1 MHRLMVTEDKSSA
14 KKINWMKHIKAILI
28 FLNLVIVLCAV
39 SYTFIYS
46 ANFKKENVKLQMDT
60 FCMTVESMKKVS
72 ESYLYT
78 EKGYVDDW
86 AAYIEHEN
94 LTLDEAL
101 DYIRTINTKSDRAAH
116 FVDMED
122 FSARSTEIK
131 NGNDWVHCY
140 INIYNNETNANKTFI
155 SKMEKLFAQE
165 DDNVLTLG
173 KYRIGEVQRTVISVG
188 ERVYINNG
196 DGTKKPYLLLRVI
209 PVEYLKNSW
218 AFPTDYLSAEIS
230 IITSDG
236 EYVVQSPSMKS
247 LNLLEYIR
255 GYNFQDDYNKMYELE
270 DLIKTTDSGILKYK
284 NYKGEDCYWYYSCFG
299 NDMEL
304 EILGYIPCRDI
315 DDVEMNLSIVGIVCT
330 TLLLLA
336 ILDGGYILS
345 INRQLRRAVA
355 VAERANKAKTD
366 FLSTVSHD
374 IRTPMNAVIGMTDI
388 ARMHLDDRAYVE
400 DCLNKVS
407 VAGNH
412 LLTLINDILDISK
425 VESGKMAI
433 TMHRFSLKE
442 TIEEVSSIIKAKAD
456 EKNITFAVNAH
467 DIISDGI
474 ISDKLRLNQ
483 ILINLLTNAVKYTEA
498 GGHVELDISQE
509 KLGKDNNKVRL
520 RCIISDNGIG
530 MSEEFQKVMYS
541 SFIRATDS
549 RIDKI
554 QGSGLGLTITRQ
566 LVELMGGTI
575 DCVSSLGKGTTFTV
589 CINLETDQSNIEK
602 KAGRKEKENR
612 HAELSDMRIL
622 IAEDNDLN
630 WEIIETLL
638 LENGIHSERAEN
650 GKRCIEM
657 LEASSDGYYD
667 VVFMDIQMPVMN
679 GKDATRFIRQN
690 RRNYI
695 KNIPIAAMTADA
707 FEEDIAECKK
717 AGMNE
722 HITKPVDMK
731 RVLSILHEIKAVKNG
746 QDK

>member
-1 MHRLMVTEDKSSA
+1 MHRLIITEDKDEY
-14 KKINWMKHIKAILI
+14 KKRARGIHIKAVLIILNM
-28 FLNLVIVLCAV
+28 LIVLGAV
-39 SYTFIYS
+39 SFTYMYS
-46 ANFKKENVKLQMDT
+46 VNFKKENIRLQMDT
-60 FCMTVESMKKVS
+60 FCMTVESMKAVS

-140 INIYNNETNANKTFI
+140 INIFNNDTNANKTFI
-155 SKMEKLFAQE
+155 SKMEKMLSQE

-218 AFPTDYLSAEIS
+218 AFPTEYLNAEIS
-230 IITSDG
+230 IITRDG

-255 GYNFQDDYNKMYELE
+255 GYNFQDNYNQMYELE
-270 DLIKTTDSGILKYK
+270 DLLKTTDSGILKYK
-284 NYKGEDCYWYYSCFG
+284 NYKSEDCYWYYSSFG

-304 EILGYIPCRDI
+304 EILGYIPCSDI
-315 DDVEMNLSIVGIVCT
+315 DDVEMNLSIVYIVCT
-330 TLLLLA
+330 TLLMLS

-345 INRQLRRAVA
+345 INRQLHRAA
-355 VAERANKAKTD
+355 QDAERANKAKTD

-388 ARMHLDDRAYVE
+388 AKNHLDDKAYVE

-407 VAGNH
+407 MAGNH

-433 TMHRFSLKE
+433 TMHRFSLRE
-442 TIEEVSSIIKAKAD
+442 TIDEVCTIIKSKAD
-456 EKNITFAVNAH
+456 EKNITFTVNIH
-467 DIISDGI
+467 DILSDGI

-509 KLGKDNNKVRL
+509 MIGSDNRRVRL
-520 RCIISDNGIG
+520 KCIVADDGIG
-530 MSEEFQKVMYS
+530 ISEEFQKVMYS
-541 SFIRATDS
+541 SFIRARDS

-566 LVELMGGTI
+566 LVLLMGGTI

-589 CINLETDQSNIEK
+589 CINLETDGGSKDK
-602 KAGRKEKENR
+602 KARIEEKSDKTGEF
-612 HAELSDMRIL
+612 SDMRIL

-650 GKRCIEM
+650 GKQCIEM

-679 GKDATRFIRQN
+679 GKDAARFIRHN
-690 RRNYI
+690 RRKYI

-731 RVLSILHEIKAVKNG
+731 RVLGILHEIKNGKN
-746 QDK
+746 QNN